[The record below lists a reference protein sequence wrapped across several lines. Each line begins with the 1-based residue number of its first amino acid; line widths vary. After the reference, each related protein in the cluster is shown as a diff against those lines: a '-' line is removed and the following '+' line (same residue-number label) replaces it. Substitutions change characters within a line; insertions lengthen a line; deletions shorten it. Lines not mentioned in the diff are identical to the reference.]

1 MKDLSQRV
9 AFLLALLS
17 GQRCQTIGELSIDN
31 MIMEEA
37 KITFLIADKL
47 KHSRPGVHQQ
57 PLVFMAYVADQ
68 KLCILT
74 YLQEYLKRTS
84 PVRGD
89 NKQLLISFAKPYKPI
104 STETISHWIKN
115 FMTTAGVDTTQYKS
129 HSTRAASTSHLAS
142 QQFDLKDILN
152 AAGWSKE
159 ETFKRFYHFKDNNEF
174 NFGNAI
180 MNTLS

>member
-1 MKDLSQRV
+1 MS
-9 AFLLALLS
+9 
-17 GQRCQTIGELSIDN
+17 
-31 MIMEEA
+31 
-37 KITFLIADKL
+37 
-47 KHSRPGVHQQ
+47 
-57 PLVFMAYVADQ
+57 YVADQ

-89 NKQLLISFAKPYKPI
+89 NKQLLISFVKPYKPI
-104 STETISHWIKN
+104 STETISHWIKKC
-115 FMTTAGVDTTQYKS
+115 MTTAGVDTTQYKS
-129 HSTRAASTSHLAS
+129 HRTRAASTSDLAS

-159 ETFKRFYHFKDNNEF
+159 ETFKPFYHFKDNNEF
-174 NFGNAI
+174 IFGSAI